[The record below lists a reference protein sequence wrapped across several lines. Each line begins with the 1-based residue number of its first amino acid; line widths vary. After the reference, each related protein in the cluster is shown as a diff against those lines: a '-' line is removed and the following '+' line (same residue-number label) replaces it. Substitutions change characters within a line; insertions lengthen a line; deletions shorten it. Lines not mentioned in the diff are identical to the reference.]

1 MSAANITGN
10 DVALFPQFRQRPL
23 KIDNREAAAF
33 PIRHRFL
40 RAQTIEIDCNVNVR
54 AGVLRGEFL
63 ERAAPIVV
71 QDRTRSLLIFDRALV
86 GPRMN
91 FEPTFTFG
99 RTIGENVVWPPA
111 FKISTTPDCDM
122 LQQRELERAIDPAA
136 AGPARRR
143 DGPIWMIVERN
154 ENKRLL
160 DAANPKRAQVMK
172 IAGAVKF
179 ERGELRIERAIKL
192 FHQSR
197 RGAEAE
203 LRSPCARVDRRQ
215 P

>member
-1 MSAANITGN
+1 
-10 DVALFPQFRQRPL
+10 VALFPQFRQRPL

-54 AGVLRGEFL
+54 AGVLRGKFL

-86 GPRMN
+86 GPGMN
-91 FEPTFTFG
+91 FEPAFALSA
-99 RTIGENVVWPPA
+99 TIGENVVRPPV
-111 FKISTTPDCDM
+111 FKVSQSPDRDVLDM
-122 LQQRELERAIDPAA
+122 RKLECAVDPTAA
-136 AGPARRR
+136 CPARRR
-143 DGPIWMIVERN
+143 GGPIWMIVERN
-154 ENKRLL
+154 ENERLTN
-160 DAANPKRAQVMK
+160 AAKPKRAQVMK
-172 IAGAVKF
+172 IAGTIEN
-179 ERGELRIERAIKL
+179 ERRKLRIERAIKL